1 MTIEE
6 AEKQYNEYLEG
17 HISNVQEAL
26 ELLNTLDIQFVKDNY
41 DELKTICQEHDA
53 SKYSEEEYI
62 PYREHFYPINDE
74 EKLKTE
80 AFEQACRH
88 HIKTNKHHW
97 DYWVNDD
104 NELEIPDEQEYK
116 LYCVERCC
124 DWLAMSC
131 QHDEVSNGWYNA
143 NKESII
149 MPDYGW
155 ELCDEIMSKV
165 PEKCDFSFKGTRG
178 ELDESNLLDKLDARI
193 EDDNSDK
200 KAVAYYKNKILKG
213 EHRPILISKDNE
225 VIDGNHTV
233 TAYKELGIEPENV
246 YIGTSEDFLK
256 TAADIIKDRKSSN
269 PGLDAIYKMIDD
281 GTAVLAESINSAIT
295 KNIATD
301 VALKFGWH
309 IEDGSKKTEFLVVTN
324 KNNIK
329 IGKIYFTYPSSISIY
344 IFGKKQVLNVPND
357 YDRSDYSYE
366 QFINNCEQVIKGMIN
381 REKQTKQPEK
391 DKAKSPEQLQL
402 DLFESMSY
410 KEKKDVMIQLIMDAD
425 KEGIQDVMYQLSQ
438 IDIIPDDK
446 RRGGKKFIIDA
457 INNLYTLEPMR
468 KSNERDNLNIENA
481 ICNGLHKDSEEYLDH
496 EPFSLNESFNIIRGD
511 KGYLLEA
518 SMKQL
523 KRKTLSED
531 PTRAKKSKHVQSK
544 YIGISKYGVLNFET
558 TSETYSGVTWYQEVH
573 FPSFTGFMNIVEQ
586 GDEIEAEDV
595 KKAMS
600 SDNIKISCDDPS
612 FLYWAWKY
620 MAWKDVYGLEK
631 ETRAPKRNN
640 TRLRGGLCKH
650 LYSVIELLNE
660 KRIVD
665 LVTRDLNQFCKM
677 KLGITND
684 GYQDAEGMMKK
695 DFKANQYDYNVED
708 ILKDLLS
715 KENYQK
721 YIDGTPLED
730 LGLSDKEMADIDKAI
745 QGMRSAGQYA
755 LKSELEK
762 EFEPVKRGRKIKRD
776 DIKLKVGNDEE
787 EEGK

>member
-17 HISNVQEAL
+17 HIGNVQEAL

-41 DELKTICQEHDA
+41 EELKSICQEHDA

-80 AFEQACRH
+80 AFELACRH
-88 HIKTNKHHW
+88 HIKNNKHHW
-97 DYWVNDD
+97 DYWLNDN
-104 NELEIPDEQEYK
+104 NELDIPDEHEYK

-143 NKESII
+143 NKESIT

-155 ELCDEIMSKV
+155 ELCDEIMSEV
-165 PEKCDFSFKGTRG
+165 PEKCDFSFHGTRG
-178 ELDESNLLDKLDARI
+178 ELDESDLLNKLHPQIENDDDDKR
-193 EDDNSDK
+193 
-200 KAVAYYKNKILKG
+200 AVAYYKNKILKG
-213 EHRPILISKDNE
+213 EHRPILVSANND
-225 VIDGNHTV
+225 VIDGNHTM
-233 TAYKELGIEPENV
+233 TAYKELGIEPEIV
-246 YIGTSEDFLK
+246 YLGTSQDFLK
-256 TAADIIKDRKSSN
+256 TAAEVVKSGNSKN
-269 PGLDAIYKMIDD
+269 PGLDAIYKMIED
-281 GTAVLAESINSAIT
+281 GKAVLIESLNSALT
-295 KNIATD
+295 KNIGISIAQ
-301 VALKFGWH
+301 KFGWH
-309 IEDGSKKTEFLVVTN
+309 IENGSKTTEFLIVTN

-329 IGKIYFTYPSSISIY
+329 IGKMYFTYPSSISVY
-344 IFGKKQVLNVPND
+344 IFGKKQVIDVPND

-366 QFINNCEQVIKGMIN
+366 QFIDKCEQVIKGMIN
-381 REKQTKQPEK
+381 KEKQMKQPEK
-391 DKAKSPEQLQL
+391 DKAKAPEQLQL

-410 KEKKDVMIQLIMDAD
+410 KEKKDAMIQLIRDAD
-425 KEGIQDVMYQLSQ
+425 KEGIQDVMYELSQ

-446 RRGGKKFIIDA
+446 RRGGKQFIIDA

-481 ICNGLHKDSEEYLDH
+481 ICNGLRKDSEEYLDH
-496 EPFSLNESFNIIRGD
+496 EPISLDESFNVIKGS

-558 TSETYSGVTWYQEVH
+558 TSETYSGVKWYQEVH
-573 FPSFTGFMNIVEQ
+573 FPSFVGFMNIVEQ

-660 KRIVD
+660 KRIID

-677 KLGITND
+677 KLGITD
-684 GYQDAEGMMKK
+684 HEGYQDAEGMMNK
-695 DFKANQYDYNVED
+695 DFKANQYDYNIED
-708 ILKDLLS
+708 VMKDLLT

-721 YIDGTPLED
+721 YMDGTPLED

-745 QGMRSAGQYA
+745 KGMRSASQYT

-762 EFEPVKRGRKIKRD
+762 QFEPAKRGRRIKRD
-776 DIKLKVGNDEE
+776 DIKLKVGSEE

>member
-26 ELLNTLDIQFVKDNY
+26 EVLNELDIQFVKDNY
-41 DELKTICQEHDA
+41 DELKTICQNHDA

-88 HIKTNKHHW
+88 HIKNNKHHW
-97 DYWVNDD
+97 DYWLNDD
-104 NELEIPDEQEYK
+104 NELDIPDEQEYK

-124 DWLAMSC
+124 DWLSMAC
-131 QHDEVSNGWYNA
+131 QHDEPSSQWYNA
-143 NKESII
+143 NKEYIT

-165 PEKCDFSFKGTRG
+165 PEKCDLSFKGTRG
-178 ELDESNLLDKLDARI
+178 ELDESNFLNKLQPKI
-193 EDDNSDK
+193 ENDDSDRQS
-200 KAVAYYKNKILKG
+200 VAYYKNKILKG
-213 EHRPILISKDNE
+213 EHRPILVNSDNE
-225 VIDGNHTV
+225 VIDGNHTMV
-233 TAYKELGIEPENV
+233 AYQELGIEPENV
-246 YIGTSEDFLK
+246 YLGTSEDFLK
-256 TAADIIKDRKSSN
+256 AASDLCKDGHYN
-269 PGLDAIYKMIDD
+269 NLGLDAVNKMIND
-281 GTAVLAESINSAIT
+281 GTAKLLESLNSDLT
-295 KNIATD
+295 KGIGRD
-301 VALKFGWH
+301 VANRFGWH
-309 IEDGSKKTEFLVVTN
+309 LENGSKKSEFLIVTN
-324 KNNIK
+324 KNNK
-329 IGKIYFTYPSSISIY
+329 QIGKLYFTYPSSISLY
-344 IFGKKQVLNVPND
+344 IFGKKQVISVPND

-366 QFINNCEQVIKGMIN
+366 QFIDSCEQVIKGMIN
-381 REKQTKQPEK
+381 KEKQTKSDEK
-391 DKAKSPEQLQL
+391 DKAKGPEQLQL
-402 DLFESMSY
+402 DLFESMSQHDK
-410 KEKKDVMIQLIMDAD
+410 KETMIKLVRDAD
-425 KEGIQDVMYQLSQ
+425 KEGIDGIIYWLKQLNF
-438 IDIIPDDK
+438 IPDD
-446 RRGGKKFIIDA
+446 RNNDKKFILSVIE
-457 INNLYTLEPMR
+457 NNYDMNPKN
-468 KSNERDNLNIENA
+468 KSVERDNFNIENA

-496 EPFSLNESFNIIRGD
+496 EPFKLDEEYKIIKGD
-511 KGYLLEA
+511 KGYLIEA

-650 LYSVIELLNE
+650 LYSVIELLGE
-660 KRIVD
+660 KRIID

-677 KLGITND
+677 KLGITD
-684 GYQDAEGMMKK
+684 HEGYQDAEGMMKK
-695 DFKANQYDYNVED
+695 DFKANQYDYNIED
-708 ILKDLLS
+708 IMKTLLS

-721 YIDGTPLED
+721 YMDGTPLED

-745 QGMRSAGQYA
+745 KGMRSAGQYA

-762 EFEPVKRGRKIKRD
+762 QFEPVKRGRKITRA